1 MTNKSIHKVLIAN
14 RGEITVRIIRSL
26 RLMGISSIAVFH
38 ELDSDA
44 LHVREADES
53 YSLGAG
59 ELRETYLNIDKII
72 SIAIAKGADAI
83 HPGYGFLS
91 ENPLFAD
98 ACKENGII
106 FIGPDGDSMR
116 LMGNKISA
124 REYAVRCGLPVSSG
138 ISGSTSEILQKAE
151 SIGFPLLVKAAAGGG
166 GKGMRIVN
174 HQSELAGV
182 LEAAS
187 REASNYFGDASVYV
201 EKFIVNPRHIEIQV
215 LGDHH
220 GNVVHLFERE
230 CSVQRRYQKII
241 EESPSPT
248 LTPEVRLKMG
258 EAAVKICQQIGYH
271 NAGTIEF
278 LVDENLHFY
287 FLEMNTRIQVEHP
300 VTEMVT
306 GIDLVE
312 EQIRIARGEKLRFS
326 QKDICQTGHAIEC
339 RIYAEDPMQN
349 FIPSPGHITRYH
361 RPFGSGIRLDQ
372 SLDRPTEI
380 HSQFDPMISKLIA
393 FGKDRDEAIQ
403 LLENALQNYVIQGI
417 HSNIPYLRYLLAHPD
432 FEANKLHT
440 KYCDEH
446 LTASTADMMA
456 QKASIPE
463 AKIILAYLLFQSG
476 KFARETTNNIWKSIG
491 YWRHTMAFSMMI
503 DQKIIPVEII
513 ENSDDSV
520 KLQVYGQIH
529 QAKLI
534 AFSPEIID
542 IEIDKLQSRIYFFFA
557 DEGESQVVVDGYE
570 FLVSRNNQ
578 LNNAVDYSVNDEADA
593 GNLFSPMPG
602 KIIRI
607 HVAEGDQVQRGTLL
621 LVVEAMKMENN
632 IVSPSNAIVESVN
645 VKVGEMV
652 DVKTQLVHLKNIEE

>member
-1 MTNKSIHKVLIAN
+1 MINKSIHKVLIAN

-26 RLMGISSIAVFH
+26 RRLGIISIAIFH

-53 YSLGAG
+53 YSLGTG
-59 ELRETYLNIDKII
+59 ELRETYLNIEKII
-72 SIAIAKGADAI
+72 ALALKTGADAI

-124 REYAVRCGLPVSSG
+124 REYAVRCGLPVTSG
-138 ISGSTSEILQKAE
+138 ISGTTEEILQKAE
-151 SIGFPLLVKAAAGGG
+151 SIGFPILVKAAAGGG
-166 GKGMRIVN
+166 GKGMRIV
-174 HQSELAGV
+174 HEQSELAGV

-187 REASNYFGDASVYV
+187 REALNYFGDASVYV

-248 LTPEVRLKMG
+248 LTPEVRMKMG

-278 LVDENLHFY
+278 LVDEKMQFY

-312 EQIRIARGEKLRFS
+312 EQIRIAQGEKLRFE
-326 QKDICQTGHAIEC
+326 QKDIQQTGHSIEC

-349 FIPSPGHITRYH
+349 FIPSPGRITRYH
-361 RPFGSGIRLDQ
+361 TPSGKGIRLDQ

-380 HSQFDPMISKLIA
+380 QSQFDPMISKLISH
-393 FGKDRDEAIQ
+393 GKDRNEAIQ
-403 LLENALQNYVIQGI
+403 LLENALQHYIIQGI
-417 HSNIPYLRYLLAHPD
+417 HTNIPYLKYLLAHPD
-432 FEANKLHT
+432 FRANKLHT

-446 LTASTADMMA
+446 LNASTAAILA
-456 QKASIPE
+456 QKATVSE
-463 AKIILAYLLFQSG
+463 AKIILAYLLFQTR
-476 KFARETTNNIWKSIG
+476 KFAQVTTSNIWKSIG
-491 YWRHTMAFSMMI
+491 YWRHTMAFSMSL
-503 DQKIIPVEII
+503 DEKHLLVEML
-513 ENSDDSV
+513 ENNGDTIRISING
-520 KLQVYGQIH
+520 QVYTG
-529 QAKLI
+529 KLI
-534 AFSPEIID
+534 SYSSEIID
-542 IEIDKLQSRIYFFFA
+542 IEVDNISSKVYFSFA
-557 DEGESQVVVDGYE
+557 DEGESQLVVNGYE
-570 FLVSRNNQ
+570 FQVLRNDQ
-578 LNNAVDYSVNDEADA
+578 LNNAIDYSVNEEADT

-607 HVAEGDQVQRGTLL
+607 HVTEGDHVQRGTVL

-632 IVSPSNAIVESVN
+632 IVSPSSAIVESVN

-652 DVKTQLVHLKNIEE
+652 DVKTQLVHLKDFEE